1 MKVARIYLRV
11 STEEQDLTRQAEI
24 ELSTRAAGYYIA
36 GVYREKASGARADRP
51 ELLRMIADLQPGEV
65 VVAEKIDRISR
76 LPLAEAEQLVGSIRA
91 KGARL
96 AVPGLVDLSDFA
108 AEADGVA
115 KIVLESV
122 QELLLKLA
130 LQMARDDYETRRER
144 QRQGVQ
150 LAKASGKYKGRKP
163 DAPPTSALWP
173 CGELVIRSRKLPSW
187 LDAAPA
193 RSSEFG
199 PCTKASRNGL
209 WHRSTGALMPVS
221 FLSNEQRESYGRYTG
236 APSPDDLAR
245 YFHLD
250 DSDHAL
256 IAQKRGEHNRLG
268 FAVQLGTVRY
278 LGTFL
283 EDPLAVPTRYC
294 IRWPSSC
301 ASQSSPMPMAYSGRA
316 ALAACRQKFK
326 PTTAMSKSP
335 SARSASA

>member
-1 MKVARIYLRV
+1 MNVARIYLRV

-130 LQMARDDYETRRER
+130 LQIVTFRRR
-144 QRQGVQ
+144 QHEISKVDRTVFSDVGV
-150 LAKASGKYKGRKP
+150 ASENGK
-163 DAPPTSALWP
+163 
-173 CGELVIRSRKLPSW
+173 
-187 LDAAPA
+187 
-193 RSSEFG
+193 
-199 PCTKASRNGL
+199 
-209 WHRSTGALMPVS
+209 
-221 FLSNEQRESYGRYTG
+221 
-236 APSPDDLAR
+236 
-245 YFHLD
+245 
-250 DSDHAL
+250 
-256 IAQKRGEHNRLG
+256 
-268 FAVQLGTVRY
+268 
-278 LGTFL
+278 
-283 EDPLAVPTRYC
+283 
-294 IRWPSSC
+294 
-301 ASQSSPMPMAYSGRA
+301 
-316 ALAACRQKFK
+316 
-326 PTTAMSKSP
+326 
-335 SARSASA
+335 